1 MGVSNFSLT
10 SFSGFLCLLFF
21 SSAAASVVTIDI
33 HQAKH
38 HILSN
43 RHRYLDVRTTEEFNA
58 GHVNVDNPLNIPY
71 MFQTPQGRV
80 KNHEFLERV
89 SSACNKDDH
98 LVVGCQTGV
107 RSLHASADLLK
118 AGFKHV
124 TNMGGGYVAWK
135 ENGLGVKIVGDQ
147 NISPQSVCCEAN
159 AVTPSEACMRSLQA
173 GLGHMAAA
181 CAGGAAEA
189 AKHTTKMGIES

>member
-1 MGVSNFSLT
+1 MDS
-10 SFSGFLCLLFF
+10 
-21 SSAAASVVTIDI
+21 AASVVTINI

-38 HILSN
+38 LILSD
-43 RHRYLDVRTTEEFNA
+43 RHRYLDVRTTDEFNA

-80 KNHEFLERV
+80 KNPQFLEQV
-89 SSACNKDDH
+89 SSACTIDDH

-135 ENGLGVKIVGDQ
+135 ENGLGEKIVGDQ
-147 NISPQSVCCEAN
+147 IIGPQTVCCEAN
-159 AVTPSEACMRSLQA
+159 AVTPAEACMRSLQA
-173 GLGHMAAA
+173 GLGQVAAA
-181 CAGGAAEA
+181 CAGGAAET